1 MRVETAKMSSKGQL
15 VIPAAARQ
23 EIDVHEGTL
32 FAVVAFG
39 DTILLKK
46 MERPSDEQL
55 WKDLDRIAEEGKHRL
70 VAKGLREKDIPG
82 LVERRRKLTSKN
94 KRDRVV

>member
-23 EIDVHEGTL
+23 EIGVEEGTL

-46 MERPSDEQL
+46 MERPTGEQL
-55 WKDLDRIAEEGKHRL
+55 WKDLDRIAEEGKKRL
-70 VAKGLREKDIPG
+70 EAKGMTEKDIPG
-82 LVERRRKLTSKN
+82 IVERRRKKG
-94 KRDRVV
+94 